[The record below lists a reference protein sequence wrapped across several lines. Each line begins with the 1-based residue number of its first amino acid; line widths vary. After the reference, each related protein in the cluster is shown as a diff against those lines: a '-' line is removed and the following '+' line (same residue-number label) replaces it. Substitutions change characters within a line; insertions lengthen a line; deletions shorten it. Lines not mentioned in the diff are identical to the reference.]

1 MSTYIRVL
9 LTIFRENIVI
19 RPCDG
24 HQPTELFISLISDLV
39 PITLFSRK
47 YYNSVT
53 SLQEEHSHPGRT
65 FSITYQVHVVQTL
78 AGAEHKY
85 KLCNFVLG
93 FVFIAPP
100 YVNLFRGKLGNPF
113 REKTDNP
120 FREKTDNPF
129 RKITDNPFRGKKG
142 TKLKIILWSKMTT
155 LLWRKL
161 NPFRE
166 KTDNIFREKTD
177 NTVLWRK
184 LTTLTGE
191 NWKTFSGENW
201 QPFYGESWQPFLWRK
216 LTTLF
221 GRKMATLFR
230 RKLTNPFRE
239 KTDNPFREKFDENE
253 PRLRQKRP
261 HEAAWV
267 GNSSTVYDGGS
278 RTHTRLGQFPKLD
291 CSTNKRV
298 PTPNDASSESSRRH
312 VSNACLVGTDTI
324 PTMGISSMEK
334 SAQGIPGVIDNVV
347 YGYCSH

>member
-9 LTIFRENIVI
+9 LTILRENIVI

-100 YVNLFRGKLGNPF
+100 YVNLFRGKLG
-113 REKTDNP
+113 
-120 FREKTDNPF
+120 
-129 RKITDNPFRGKKG
+129 
-142 TKLKIILWSKMTT
+142 
-155 LLWRKL
+155 
-161 NPFRE
+161 
-166 KTDNIFREKTD
+166 
-177 NTVLWRK
+177 
-184 LTTLTGE
+184 
-191 NWKTFSGENW
+191 
-201 QPFYGESWQPFLWRK
+201 
-216 LTTLF
+216 
-221 GRKMATLFR
+221 
-230 RKLTNPFRE
+230 NPFRE